1 MATARYTVGREL
13 TPERR
18 LSMKSGIKA
27 AASRPYAYDPDSPLI
42 TAETVK
48 IADLSPE
55 QIKRIKAAQKR
66 HAAIDPFCVNLTLE
80 EFVNWH
86 PVGGIPSDE
95 PAMHIK
101 EAGVI
106 DSEIV
111 PVMAV

>member
-1 MATARYTVGREL
+1 
-13 TPERR
+13 
-18 LSMKSGIKA
+18 MKAEIEA

-42 TAETVK
+42 TAETVN

-55 QIKRIKAAQKR
+55 QIERIKAAQTK
-66 HAAIDPFCVNLTLE
+66 HAAINPSCVNLTLE

-95 PAMHIK
+95 PAMRIK
-101 EAGVI
+101 EAGVT

-111 PVMAV
+111 PY